1 MNNKMKQFNRI
12 TAIILF
18 SASLLLFNACS
29 NNSSTSKASDSD
41 YSSHS
46 SSSQQEQSKEVES
59 TDGVYTG
66 SQNISGL
73 ELVARLTVSGSRW
86 SATSQL
92 GSDSPEYQNG
102 VVVGKDLFDDSG
114 MIKIGYVSGN
124 SASINGYPSMRK

>member
-1 MNNKMKQFNRI
+1 MNNKMKQFNRT

-59 TDGVYTG
+59 ADGVYTG

-73 ELVARLTVSGSRW
+73 ELVARLTIIGSRW

-124 SASINGYPSMRK
+124 SASINGYPSMRR

>member
-1 MNNKMKQFNRI
+1 MKQFNRI

-29 NNSSTSKASDSD
+29 NNSRTSKASDSD

-59 TDGVYTG
+59 ADGVYTG

-73 ELVARLTVSGSRW
+73 ELVARLTISGSRW

-114 MIKIGYVSGN
+114 MIKIGHVSGN
-124 SASINGYPSMRK
+124 SASINGYPSMRR

>member
-1 MNNKMKQFNRI
+1 MKQFNRT

-59 TDGVYTG
+59 ADGVYTG

-73 ELVARLTVSGSRW
+73 ELVARLTISGSRW

-114 MIKIGYVSGN
+114 MIKIGHVSGN
-124 SASINGYPSMRK
+124 SASINGYPSMRR